1 MDEKDM
7 KVYSYSGP
15 VVVNGSVTDWK
26 WKTTTWAS
34 SKRKAISNLKHRYR
48 DICKL
53 SPYSKVKL
61 EGSIVCKEEENVL

>member
-1 MDEKDM
+1 MDKKEIKI
-7 KVYSYSGP
+7 YSYSGP

-34 SKRKAISNLKHRYR
+34 SKRKAISNLKYRYK

-53 SPYSKVKL
+53 PKNANVKL
-61 EGSIVCKEEENVL
+61 EGSIVCKEEIDEF